1 MEALP
6 PVGSSCSK
14 KRAPLSCQAN
24 ERASPPTYISVPL
37 PHLEMAH
44 EFWQCCH
51 LLGDAGT
58 ERQEEGTE
66 VRQK

>member
-1 MEALP
+1 MEAPP

-14 KRAPLSCQAN
+14 KRAPLSCQAK
-24 ERASPPTYISVPL
+24 ERASPPNVSVPR
-37 PHLEMAH
+37 PRLEMAH

-58 ERQEEGTE
+58 EHREEGTE
-66 VRQK
+66 VKQE